1 VSPALIS
8 FSAGLT
14 GTAFRVSLLAAVG
27 MRCDTLAM
35 SVTVLDRELYTEAA
49 AARLLGVAQNTL
61 NYWLEGGERRG
72 RTYRPVIRVEP
83 RGSRAPVT
91 WGEFLE
97 AALLRQYRSLSVP
110 MLELRDF
117 IDKVRQR
124 LGVQYPLAHM
134 RPYAAGR
141 ELLVEAQD
149 ESGLGADFCLIAYVR
164 DQPVLTPVADSFVRR
179 VTWDGDIGTGW
190 RPHDDEHSPVLMN
203 PRVRF
208 GLPAVDGIRTGIIWE
223 HDEAGETDQDI
234 AGEFGIPV
242 ESVQWALAYE
252 RSARAA

>member
-1 VSPALIS
+1 
-8 FSAGLT
+8 
-14 GTAFRVSLLAAVG
+14 
-27 MRCDTLAM
+27 M

-61 NYWLEGGERRG
+61 NYWLEGGDRRG
-72 RTYRPVIRVEP
+72 RIYRPVIRVEP

-97 AALLRQYRSLSVP
+97 AALLRQYRKLNVP

-117 IDKVRQR
+117 IDKVRLQ

-141 ELLVEAQD
+141 ELLVEAQN
-149 ESGLGADFCLIAYVR
+149 ESGLDPEFCLIAYVR

-179 VTWDGDIGTGW
+179 VTWDGDIGAGW
-190 RPHDDEHSPVLMN
+190 RPHDDEHSPVLVD
-203 PRVRF
+203 PDIRF
-208 GLPAVDGIRTGIIWE
+208 GQPAIDGIRTAIIQE
-223 HDEAGETDQDI
+223 HARAGEADEDI
-234 AGEFGIPV
+234 ADEFDMPV